1 MDTVLDLNKTLAKR
15 NFNELSQKL
24 FVRNDINYI
33 LDKSVS
39 VKQAA
44 SIHQN
49 DCISTVVMGIAEI
62 EHVKKPGLFKQGS
75 VNDSDFV
82 NVILN
87 MYHEYCHCVQK
98 NSLYKSLDLE
108 ESDINQLI
116 QDVACVGNHEYYKG
130 AGNYYINAS
139 EIQAEIFGI
148 MNTYQYLCDEFPD
161 LDKSECEALV
171 LDVVNDKVL
180 NNTYFVKSDKPF
192 TSLSDVETA
201 FDEAYDKSFETKR
214 IYYVESRNTSDPVK
228 RFMQSHV
235 DSKEAYLSAATP
247 LEQDRCVA
255 SINLYLQPK
264 LYESRPIL
272 KEIDLG
278 YNKGVRKSSRQQRVD
293 LISNKF
299 SDILDAD
306 KQDKRSD
313 FEY

>member
-1 MDTVLDLNKTLAKR
+1 MALGLNKRDVKWRLSDLSVRLFNPCGVIVDLNSDITVRQAG
-15 NFNELSQKL
+15 S
-24 FVRNDINYI
+24 FVNDGGCVTNVTI
-33 LDKSVS
+33 
-39 VKQAA
+39 
-44 SIHQN
+44 
-49 DCISTVVMGIAEI
+49 GIAEI
-62 EHVKKPGLFKQGS
+62 EKAKTGIFNHKS
-75 VNDSDFV
+75 IADSDFT
-82 NVILN
+82 NVVLN

-98 NSLYKSLDLE
+98 NNLYTSLDLE
-108 ESDINQLI
+108 ESDVNQLI
-116 QDVACVGNHEYYKG
+116 QDVACTGNYEYYKD

-161 LDKSECEALV
+161 LDKSEAEALV

-228 RFMQSHV
+228 RFMQSHD

-255 SINLYLQPK
+255 SINLYLQPN

-272 KEIDLG
+272 KDIDLG
-278 YNKGVRKSSRQQRVD
+278 YNKGVRQSIRQQRVD
-293 LISNKF
+293 LISSKF
-299 SDILDAD
+299 SDVLDVE
-306 KQDKRSD
+306 KQNKLSD
-313 FEY
+313 LEY

>member
-1 MDTVLDLNKTLAKR
+1 MASRLKLRKQGTIDKITTLSNDLFA
-15 NFNELSQKL
+15 
-24 FVRNDINYI
+24 VHGIYDDIN
-33 LDKSVS
+33 SNVS
-39 VKQAA
+39 VHQAG
-44 SIHQN
+44 SFSDNYDYIT
-49 DCISTVVMGIAEI
+49 SVVIGVAEI
-62 EHVKKPGLFKQGS
+62 VKFKSGFFRS
-75 VNDSDFV
+75 DFIDDSDFT
-82 NVILN
+82 NVVLN
-87 MYHEYCHCVQK
+87 MYHEYCHCVQT
-98 NSLYKSLDLE
+98 NTLYKSFDLD

-130 AGNYYINAS
+130 AGNYYINAA

-171 LDVVNDKVL
+171 LNVV

-228 RFMQSHV
+228 RFMQSHD
-235 DSKEAYLSAATP
+235 DSKDAYLSVAAP

-278 YNKGVRKSSRQQRVD
+278 YNKGVRPSSRQQRVD

-313 FEY
+313 LEY

>member
-1 MDTVLDLNKTLAKR
+1 MALGLSKRDVKRRLSDLSVRLFDAWRVTVELDSDVT
-15 NFNELSQKL
+15 
-24 FVRNDINYI
+24 VH
-33 LDKSVS
+33 
-39 VKQAA
+39 QAG
-44 SIHQN
+44 SFFN
-49 DCISTVVMGIAEI
+49 DCGFVTDVTIGIAEI
-62 EHVKKPGLFKQGS
+62 ANTKTGIFNHKS
-75 VNDSDFV
+75 IADSDFV

-98 NSLYKSLDLE
+98 NSLYKSFDLE

-116 QDVACVGNHEYYKG
+116 QDVACVGNHEYYKS

-171 LDVVNDKVL
+171 LNVVNDKVL

-228 RFMQSHV
+228 RFMQSHD
-235 DSKEAYLSAATP
+235 DSKDAYLSVAAP

-264 LYESRPIL
+264 LYVSRPIL

-278 YNKGVRKSSRQQRVD
+278 YNKGVRQSSRQQRVD

-313 FEY
+313 LEY